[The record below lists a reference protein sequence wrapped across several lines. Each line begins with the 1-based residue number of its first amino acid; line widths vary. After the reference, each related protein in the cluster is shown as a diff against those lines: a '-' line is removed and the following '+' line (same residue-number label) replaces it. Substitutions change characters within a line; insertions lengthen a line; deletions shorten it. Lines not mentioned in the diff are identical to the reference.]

1 MKQQETT
8 ATQSNVRKTL
18 LAVAALFFISAGGA
32 MGQGNLGYLVSDAG
46 FDWVIGKWEATN
58 DEGDKIEL
66 EYKWELNKNMISM
79 QLKWP
84 NFEYRGMIF
93 YVPAKEEVVQIGVD
107 NGGGNGKGR
116 WEAIGNKA
124 VLKYEHAGLYGET
137 TRMGLAH
144 SKVDAKT
151 IKVEVYELD
160 SDGNLAEEPGLT
172 MEYKRQQPQSGEKKD
187 SEKTP

>member
-8 ATQSNVRKTL
+8 ATRSNVRKTL

-32 MGQGNLGYLVSDAG
+32 MAQGNLGYLVSDAG

-58 DEGDKIEL
+58 DEGDKVEL

-84 NFEYRGMIF
+84 NFEYRGIIF
-93 YVPAKEEVVQIGVD
+93 YMPAKEEVVQIGVD

-116 WEAIGNKA
+116 WEPVGNKA

-160 SDGNLAEEPGLT
+160 SDGNLAEEPGFT

-187 SEKTP
+187 SAKTP